1 MTLSTLIKKSIS
13 GRVALIGLSLL
24 APVSGASAATFGFSF
39 SNVDGPVSG
48 TVSGTI
54 ELPDAALTTDGI
66 YAATALS
73 VTSAPAALG
82 YTLPVI
88 GTFPS
93 LGPNAFNVVGGN
105 IILSGTQFA
114 RSQFVV
120 TGSPNANAFGLNS
133 PLGTLFGT
141 NGVADASSGVLD
153 SNNSTLTFTRAT
165 SVPEPGT
172 ILGLVTVGA
181 LGALARKR
189 KG

>member
-1 MTLSTLIKKSIS
+1 MTLSTLIKKSIG

-114 RSQFVV
+114 RGQLFV
-120 TGSPNANAFGLNS
+120 TGSPNAFGLNS
-133 PLGTLFGT
+133 ALGTLFGT
-141 NGVADASSGVLD
+141 NGVGDASSGVLD

>member
-1 MTLSTLIKKSIS
+1 LHYTIKKLCKRS
-13 GRVALIGLSLL
+13 
-24 APVSGASAATFGFSF
+24 
-39 SNVDGPVSG
+39 
-48 TVSGTI
+48 
-54 ELPDAALTTDGI
+54 
-66 YAATALS
+66 
-73 VTSAPAALG
+73 
-82 YTLPVI
+82 
-88 GTFPS
+88 
-93 LGPNAFNVVGGN
+93 NVVGGN

-114 RSQFVV
+114 RGQLFV
-120 TGSPNANAFGLNS
+120 TGSPNAFGLNS